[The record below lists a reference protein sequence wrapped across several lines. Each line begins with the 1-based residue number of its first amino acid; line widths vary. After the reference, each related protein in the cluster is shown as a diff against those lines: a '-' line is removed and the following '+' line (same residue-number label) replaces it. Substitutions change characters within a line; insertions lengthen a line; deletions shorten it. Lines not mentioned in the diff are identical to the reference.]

1 MKNTIIY
8 HYHGDIKAVLFSRW
22 VHKGLCASLGPSEEE
37 EREFV
42 SLKSVIVNTPEAC
55 LFSRWVRNGLCASF
69 GPSEEEEREFV
80 LLKSV
85 INTPETCLLSAGPK
99 DLALT

>member
-1 MKNTIIY
+1 M
-8 HYHGDIKAVLFSRW
+8 
-22 VHKGLCASLGPSEEE
+22 
-37 EREFV
+37 

-55 LFSRWVRNGLCASF
+55 LFSRWVRSRLCASF

-85 INTPETCLLSAGPK
+85 IINAPETCLLSAGPK

>member
-22 VHKGLCASLGPSEEE
+22 VHNGLCASLGPSEEE

-42 SLKSVIVNTPEAC
+42 LLKSVIVNTVIYRPC
-55 LFSRWVRNGLCASF
+55 LFSRWVRSRLCASL
-69 GPSEEEEREFV
+69 GPSEEERRES
-80 LLKSV
+80 L
-85 INTPETCLLSAGPK
+85 CH
-99 DLALT
+99 